1 MDVVGHGFSIFGV
14 LCDGTDFGGAKRRD
28 RRMSLRFRV
37 MRGVKD
43 EVLNVVDV
51 AWVSSER
58 VVDVG
63 LGRDK

>member
-1 MDVVGHGFSIFGV
+1 
-14 LCDGTDFGGAKRRD
+14 
-28 RRMSLRFRV
+28 MSLRFRV